1 MLLNFHHSRILAFA
15 LPRATP
21 LASPAHIA
29 NFPDPHL
36 KPHTGTPKRVF
47 AAVRVTNA
55 FRSRENGAH
64 ARHEKATTDVFR
76 RHASNQP
83 TPRASRNARAV
94 PAPRTSLRL
103 PNFPPTTDPLTD
115 GC

>member
-1 MLLNFHHSRILAFA
+1 MLLYFHHSRIPAFA

-29 NFPDPHL
+29 NFPDPHW
-36 KPHTGTPKRVF
+36 KPHTGTPERVF

-64 ARHEKATTDVFR
+64 ARREKVTTDVFR
-76 RHASNQP
+76 RGASSEP
-83 TPRASRNARAV
+83 TPMASRNARAGSPPRPPPQI
-94 PAPRTSLRL
+94 PAR
-103 PNFPPTTDPLTD
+103 
-115 GC
+115 